1 MSGVLKVLRRR
12 RRKMKRRKREK
23 MVINAITRTGDPYRE
38 MGTIVCLELH
48 RVERELQGSAVL
60 QG

>member
-1 MSGVLKVLRRR
+1 
-12 RRKMKRRKREK
+12 MKRRKREK